1 MGVGGGG
8 GNDAGG
14 KMRKRRTAE
23 AQTLHRGCMRPR
35 TARKPRAMETP
46 DSNAGKEWSEMD
58 IMDLRQ
64 SIKTGDTPAETAKL
78 LRRTISEV
86 REKAAELGLSFC
98 GT

>member
-1 MGVGGGG
+1 
-8 GNDAGG
+8 
-14 KMRKRRTAE
+14 
-23 AQTLHRGCMRPR
+23 
-35 TARKPRAMETP
+35 METP

-64 SIKTGDTPAETAKL
+64 SIKTGDTPAETAKF